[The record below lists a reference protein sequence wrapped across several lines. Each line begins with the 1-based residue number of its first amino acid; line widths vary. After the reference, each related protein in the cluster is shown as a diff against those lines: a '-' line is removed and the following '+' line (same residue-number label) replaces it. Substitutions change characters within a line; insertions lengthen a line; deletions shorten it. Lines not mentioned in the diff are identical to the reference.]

1 MTLRLLIELLFT
13 FFKIGLFTF
22 GGGYAMIPLITE
34 EVTNKGWLDYAQIFD
49 FIAIS
54 ESTPGPFAI
63 NIATYVGYTQGTD
76 FWTGLSGAIMA
87 TIGVILPSF
96 IIIIIIAKAFHRFA
110 DNKYVI
116 GFLKGVKPIIVGVI
130 TSVAIS
136 FLLKSI
142 FSLEVTDFNNFE
154 FKWETL
160 FIFIVVFSMTKIWKK
175 VHPVFVVLLSGIM
188 GLVIYGLILV

>member
-34 EVTNKGWLDYAQIFD
+34 EVTNKGWLDFAQIFD

-63 NIATYVGYTQGTD
+63 NIATFVGYTQGTD

-96 IIIIIIAKAFHRFA
+96 IIIIIHMLT
-110 DNKYVI
+110 N
-116 GFLKGVKPIIVGVI
+116 
-130 TSVAIS
+130 
-136 FLLKSI
+136 
-142 FSLEVTDFNNFE
+142 
-154 FKWETL
+154 
-160 FIFIVVFSMTKIWKK
+160 
-175 VHPVFVVLLSGIM
+175 
-188 GLVIYGLILV
+188 